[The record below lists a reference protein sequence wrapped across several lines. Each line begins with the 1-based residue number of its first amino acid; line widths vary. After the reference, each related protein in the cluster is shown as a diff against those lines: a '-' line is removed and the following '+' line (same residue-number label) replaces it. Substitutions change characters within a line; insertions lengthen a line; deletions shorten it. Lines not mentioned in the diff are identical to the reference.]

1 MRFLLLFFPLVLVS
15 QKAFN
20 FDYTLVYK
28 TTYFKEDTTT
38 VNRIFLVNSKDN
50 SYYALLTK
58 NDSLRYN
65 LILHQRD
72 SLHAEVQINKDLFLN
87 GEAINM
93 DCKTIVPFRNPYKNQ
108 IKYYDFIKLNDTVLD
123 AKVLKTYVLKS
134 NLNERKIKRKKI
146 GYNSYLIDSTIKDFK
161 PNFDHETA
169 YEEWKTDYVFPNGV
183 FVSKIFYD
191 SEANKRVEQNLIEF
205 KPVHRFITIIEDCNT
220 NYNIKVS
227 NYKP

>member
-1 MRFLLLFFPLVLVS
+1 MRFILFFFPLFLFS
-15 QKAFN
+15 QRSFD
-20 FDYTLVYK
+20 FDYSLVYE
-28 TTYFKEDTTT
+28 TTYFKEDTTS
-38 VNRIFLVNSKDN
+38 VNKIFLVNSKDN

-58 NDSLRYN
+58 ADSLSYN

-87 GEAINM
+87 DMAINM
-93 DCKTIVPFRNPYKNQ
+93 DCKAIVPFRNPYKYQ
-108 IKYYDFIKLNDTVLD
+108 IKNYDFIKLNDTVLN

-161 PNFDHETA
+161 PNFEHETA
-169 YEEWKTDYVFPNGV
+169 YEEWKTEQLFHNGV

-191 SEANKRVEQNLIEF
+191 SEGNKRVVQNLIEF
-205 KPVHRFITIIEDCNT
+205 KPVNRFINIIEDCNSKL
-220 NYNIKVS
+220 NIDIRQ
-227 NYKP
+227 